1 MIIFLT
7 DVKVGAMVNGQLNLF
22 YEDNLYYEMKGNNFY
37 MSYPFPFYN
46 ISDSVA
52 YCIEPGFDI
61 TTLNYIGEYDLVY
74 APYSEEVN
82 KKLELIGHY
91 GYEYPGHN
99 TIMYRVATQL
109 LMWETVSD
117 KTTEIR
123 SEQYGY
129 GDYIDVSYEKQ
140 EIMNLVNNHFTKPS
154 FDSKEYNITY
164 DKEFILEDSN
174 KVLENYYVKSSDSLV
189 TRIVDNKLYVTSKTP
204 GKSKISLVKKKY
216 DNNTTIVFVGDD
228 GVSQK
233 IAKFRVSDNVN
244 SEVSFNTS
252 GAKIKIVKVDEE
264 TGNTISESGVKFKV
278 KNVDTGNYVCL
289 NTYGSDQ
296 CVYETN
302 EDGEVII
309 PEYLSG
315 NYLVEEVE
323 DQILNGYFWNKEK
336 ISVSIN
342 HDSQVIQDNDDG
354 PLVIVK
360 FSNKRVKGRV
370 NITKYGEKIVL
381 EDGTYRYDQILLD
394 NVQFQLYA
402 GDNIYVNGYKKYSK
416 DDLITTVV
424 TENGM
429 VVIDDLE
436 LGKYYLK
443 EISTDD
449 NHVLDTKKYSFE
461 LKYKDQYT
469 SLITKDIEIKNY
481 MKKGTLKFV
490 KLDGVTK
497 EPIPNTLIEIY
508 SEVLYDDRV
517 VPTLIYSGYTNDL
530 GEIILS
536 SLFVG
541 KGYIYE
547 KESAAGYQN
556 NYEEISFEIKENNEI
571 VKISMDNEQI
581 VSIPD
586 TYLDS
591 NKIYHLTS
599 ISFMLFGIC
608 GLVYAKKK

>member
-1 MIIFLT
+1 MIIFLAN
-7 DVKVGAMVNGQLNLF
+7 VKVKASITGQLNLF

-46 ISDSVA
+46 VDNNVA
-52 YCIEPGFDI
+52 YCIEPGFNI
-61 TTLNYIGEYDLVY
+61 TTLNYIGEYNFVSS
-74 APYSEEVN
+74 PYSEEAN

-129 GDYIDVSYEKQ
+129 GDYIDVSYEKN
-140 EIMNLVNNHFTKPS
+140 EIMNLVNSHFTKPS
-154 FDSKEYNITY
+154 FDNREYNITY
-164 DKEFILEDSN
+164 NKEFVLEDDN
-174 KVLENYYVKSSDSLV
+174 KILGNYYVKSSGNLV
-189 TRIVDNKLYVTSKTP
+189 TRIVDNKLYVTSKVP
-204 GKSKISLVKKKY
+204 GKSKISLVKRKY
-216 DNNTTIVFVGDD
+216 DNDTTIVFTGDD
-228 GVSQK
+228 GISQK
-233 IAKFRVSDNVN
+233 VAKFRASDNVN
-244 SEVSFNTS
+244 SEVSFNTD
-252 GAKIKIVKVDEE
+252 GAKIKIVKVDQE
-264 TGNTISESGVKFKV
+264 TGGAIFKAGVKFKV
-278 KNVDTGNYVCL
+278 KNIDTGKYICL
-289 NTYGSDQ
+289 NISGGDQ
-296 CVYETN
+296 CIYET
-302 EDGEVII
+302 DDKGEVII

-315 NYLVEEVE
+315 NYLIEEVE
-323 DQILNGYFWNKEK
+323 DQILNGYLWNKEK

-342 HDSQVIQDNDDG
+342 HDSQVVEDKVYG
-354 PLVIVK
+354 PLLIIK
-360 FSNKRVKGRV
+360 FGNKRVKGRV
-370 NITKYGEKIVL
+370 NIKKYGEKVVL
-381 EDGTYRYDQILLD
+381 ADGTYRYDQILLD
-394 NVQFQLYA
+394 NVKFQLYA

-416 DDLITTVV
+416 DDLVKTVV
-424 TENGM
+424 TDGGT

-443 EISTDD
+443 EISTDS
-449 NHVLDTKKYSFE
+449 NHVLDEKIYTFE

-469 SLITKDIEIKNY
+469 SLVTKDIEIKNY
-481 MKKGTLKFV
+481 LQKGTLKFV

-508 SEVLYDDRV
+508 SENLYDDEV
-517 VPTLIYSGYTNDL
+517 VPTLIYTGYTDDF

-547 KESAAGYQN
+547 KESALGYQN
-556 NYEEISFEIKENNEI
+556 NYEKINFEIKENNEI
-571 VKISMDNEQI
+571 VKINMNNEQI
-581 VSIPD
+581 VEVPD

-599 ISFMLFGIC
+599 ISFMFFGIC
-608 GLVYAKKK
+608 GLIYAKKK